1 MAGHDFVGLAPKA
14 GGTTGRAFVGA
25 APNNG
30 PTGNRAFVGTSGA
43 QPKKKSGGGLLG
55 TLKHIVT
62 QTPTDLGNAA
72 LQAPGG
78 IYKIAKVGGND
89 AVALAENAPKNDPRR
104 VAANNL
110 GNAIL
115 HSTVETVKH
124 PLRNPG
130 NTLLLGLPALGAVGK
145 GAEAG
150 AVAKAGGTAGEVARA
165 AIKGAPG
172 TRTLKVGGLEVR
184 GHYSKAAGARVV
196 QKAVDAGLQ
205 KGAEKSVKVENKL
218 HARAAKWNDR
228 NQRVADSVA
237 RAPGTR
243 LAALG
248 QNLKP
253 EEQRALRLV
262 AEETPVARRLG
273 AQEMRKATAK
283 GKEVARHQERIDLT
297 KGAMKYLD
305 EGPDGKPVFKPTATK
320 LAGVFDALKAAS
332 TDRESML
339 KSLDLMDEA
348 QQQAA
353 KTKVARVAAGGSY
366 EKPTPGKL
374 GIESDA
380 LAAARARVVKIGKE
394 VDAAEV
400 RQPLDNLMP
409 NYLGGKGDSRAVA
422 GLRGAHSRAKEDVQR
437 LEDAAAKRIK
447 PTGVVGAEN
456 IQASPDA
463 VFIGN
468 PVERGRFTGK
478 VKVSSTNTL
487 GHTTKPSSL
496 KGSTGASV
504 RHALERNDVTNIVA
518 ERHSEAVRL
527 TKIDRLV
534 QSVKKAGEAVPRRKD
549 DVFVWTDK
557 LTSNERIPKDV
568 RQYLDNPEGL
578 AKLPP
583 HEQLSVTDKIK
594 QAVFEEHDWRDPEK
608 VAEFQKLAEKGKGV
622 FVPRRLLGDA
632 AKRDFQLGQVP
643 GVHFADAVNNAQ
655 KAGLVYLKLNYPVVQ
670 GLSNVAMNLIQQGPF
685 AVKNLTKAVK
695 LDHQVGPDTA
705 AVIDDI
711 MGQGAVVQAQLEG
724 QGAVANVS
732 QKIAH
737 VMSNKVDTPSR
748 RAAFLHEAAGMGY
761 KTGAQINSLVF
772 DDKNAGDL
780 AEVAQ
785 RGKEAIV
792 DYGDLSPFERSV
804 VKRLVFVYPWQK
816 GATKYA
822 GHFLRDHPV
831 QAAALSQVA
840 VQGKAESDKVFG
852 AIPSY
857 MDGIIPT
864 GNGKSINPSG
874 VNFFQTPAQ
883 IGQALAGTLTLDPAA
898 AATGQDF
905 LAPAPGLLVAALT
918 QRNDLGQPLTG
929 NALTA
934 GRDLT
939 VGQTP
944 LAALA
949 RAALQGHGNAEKII
963 GGKASSKTYPNPNDA
978 FWRFLLGGLYARQ
991 TSTPALNQNAAFQ
1004 KTGR

>member
-1 MAGHDFVGLAPKA
+1 MPRQRYL
-14 GGTTGRAFVGA
+14 GGRQA
-25 APNNG
+25 
-30 PTGNRAFVGTSGA
+30 VGTRTRYTGGRHSAGPRTRYTGQDTTPA
-43 QPKKKSGGGLLG
+43 PPPETKHGHGGLLG
-55 TLKHIVT
+55 TIEHIIT
-62 QTPTDLGNAA
+62 QTPKDLGNAA

-89 AVALAENAPKNDPRR
+89 AIAIAEGAPRSDPRR
-104 VAANNL
+104 KAADEL
-110 GNAIL
+110 GHAIL
-115 HSTVETVKH
+115 HSTVETLKH
-124 PLRNPG
+124 PARHPG
-130 NTLLLGLPALGAVGK
+130 DTLLLGLPALGAVGK
-145 GAEAG
+145 ASEAG
-150 AVAKAGGTAGEVARA
+150 AIAKAGGTASEVARA

-184 GHYSKAAGARVV
+184 GHYSKAAGSRVV
-196 QKAVDAGLQ
+196 QKLTDAGLQ
-205 KGAEKSVKVENKL
+205 KGAEKSVRVENVL
-218 HARAAKWNDR
+218 HKRAAKWNDR

-237 RAPGTR
+237 RTPGTR

-248 QNLKP
+248 QKLKP

-273 AQEMRKATAK
+273 AQEMRKARATHP
-283 GKEVARHQERIDLT
+283 KEQTRHQERIDLT
-297 KGAMKYLD
+297 RSAMKYLD
-305 EGPDGKPVFKPTATK
+305 EGTDGKPVFKPEAAK
-320 LAGVFDALKAAS
+320 LRNIYDHLKSAAG
-332 TDRESML
+332 DREAML

-353 KTKVARVAAGGSY
+353 KTKVAQVAAGATY

-374 GIESDA
+374 GVASDA
-380 LAAARARVVKIGKE
+380 LTAARARVVRVGKL
-394 VDAAEV
+394 VDKAEL

-409 NYLGGKGDSRAVA
+409 TYLGGKGDTRIVA
-422 GLRGAHSRAKEDVQR
+422 GLRSAHSLAKEDLQR
-437 LEDAAAKRIK
+437 LESAAAKRVK
-447 PTGVVGAEN
+447 PTGMVGAED
-456 IQASPDA
+456 ITASPDA
-463 VFIGN
+463 VFVGN

-478 VKVSSTNTL
+478 VKVSSTRTI

-496 KGSTGASV
+496 KTSTGASV
-504 RHALERNDVTNIVA
+504 AHALERNDVTNIVA

-534 QSVKKAGEAVPRRKD
+534 QSVKKAGEAAPRRKD

-557 LTSNERIPKDV
+557 LTSNERIPKEV

-583 HEQLSVTDKIK
+583 HEQVSVTDKIK
-594 QAVFEEHDWRDPEK
+594 NAIFDTQDWRDPEK
-608 VAEFQKLAEKGKGV
+608 VAEFQKLAETGKGV

-655 KAGLVYLKLNYPVVQ
+655 KAGLVYLKLNYPIVQ
-670 GLSNVAMNLIQQGPF
+670 GLSNTAMNLIHQGPF
-685 AVKNLTKAVK
+685 AIKNLTRAVK
-695 LDHQVGPDTA
+695 LDHQIGSDYA
-705 AVIDDI
+705 AIIDDI

-724 QGAVANVS
+724 QGAIANVS

-737 VMSNKVDTPSR
+737 VMSSKVDTPSR
-748 RAAFLHEAAGMGY
+748 RAAFLHEAAQMGY
-761 KTGAQINSLVF
+761 KTGDQLKSLI
-772 DDKNAGDL
+772 DHDKNAGDL
-780 AEVAQ
+780 AEIAQ
-785 RGKEAIV
+785 RSKESIV

-831 QAAALSQVA
+831 QAAALSQAA
-840 VQGKAESDKVFG
+840 VQGKSESDRVFG

-857 MDGIIPT
+857 MNGLIPV
-864 GNGKSINPSG
+864 GDKRSVNPAG

-883 IGQALAGTLTLDPAA
+883 IGEAIAGTLTLDPAA
-898 AATGQDF
+898 AASGQDF

-918 QRNDLGQPLTG
+918 QHDNLGRPLKG

-934 GRDLT
+934 ARDLT
-939 VGQTP
+939 IGQTP
-944 LAALA
+944 GSALI
-949 RAALQGHGNAEKII
+949 RAATSGHSGIAL
-963 GGKASSKTYPNPNDA
+963 GGRGPTKTFPDANDP
-978 FWRFLLGGLYARQ
+978 FWRFLLGGLYPRK
-991 TSTPALNQNAAFQ
+991 TSTPTLNQNAAYQ
-1004 KTGR
+1004 KLGR